1 VTKAKLT
8 SNCAKCPYPWPE
20 RLCNNEDGKGLASC
34 PTTNKKELLKKS
46 MALYEDPEVL
56 RFAQNASIQ
65 EAECYQHLD
74 ENIVKP
80 VKPRILEIAEFAHK
94 MEYKRLGLIFC
105 AGLDAEA
112 KAVDKFYGIRGFEM
126 ISVACKVG
134 RAPKEAIGLKEEQ
147 KILPNTFES
156 MCNPIYQAEIVNDEE
171 VDFNILLGLCVGH
184 DSLVIKHLEA
194 PVTILA
200 AKDRLMG
207 HNPLAA
213 VYNMNSYYAHLKK
226 PQ

>member
-1 VTKAKLT
+1 MTELT
-8 SNCAKCPYPWPE
+8 PSCAKCPYPWPE

-34 PTTNKKELLKKS
+34 PTTTKKELLEKS
-46 MALYEDPEVL
+46 MALYADPEVL

-65 EAECYQHLD
+65 EAACYERLD
-74 ENIVKP
+74 ENSVKP
-80 VKPRILEIAEFAHK
+80 LKPRILEIAEFADR
-94 MEYKRLGLIFC
+94 MDYKRLGLIFC
-105 AGLDAEA
+105 VGLAAEA
-112 KAVDKFYGIRGFEM
+112 KAVETFYSVRGFEM
-126 ISVACKVG
+126 ISVACKAG
-134 RAPKEAIGLKEEQ
+134 RTPKEAIGLTDEQ
-147 KILPNTFES
+147 KILPGTFEP
-156 MCNPIYQAEIVNDEE
+156 MCNPIYQAEIVNDEK

-184 DSLVIKHLEA
+184 DSLVIKHLDA

-226 PQ
+226 PT